1 MRAIDVLAPPG
12 NAIPG
17 PRKPAKKTSLTE
29 KLIWTGVVLVLYLVM
44 SDIPLY
50 GISSSVSSAFAQ
62 LNAFRI
68 IFASTN
74 GTLMQLG
81 IGPIVT
87 AGLVMQILAGSK
99 LIDIDLSSEDDRA
112 KFTASQRFLTIVFA
126 LYESVAFIL
135 GGAFGSLTLLDKVLV
150 LAQLL
155 FASYVVM
162 LMDELLQKG
171 WGIGSGVSLFI
182 LAGVAESVVMDSI
195 SPVMISGGPLGSI
208 PYLIYVI
215 EKHMPVWTAFIR
227 PEGSPDMTGFI
238 SMIAVTLLL
247 VWLQGMSV
255 EIPVAYEKARGLRS
269 KVPLQFLYVS
279 NVPILL
285 ALILFAQ
292 LLFFGERVM
301 TIWNPDNSNPILNF
315 IGTFNMTNPSNPI
328 PTGGIL
334 YYFQAP
340 TGLAMTA
347 SHPLEA
353 IGNFALLVGF
363 SVIFAYLWVEV
374 SGMGAREQAEQM
386 VESGLQ
392 IPGFR
397 REANVI
403 ESRLK
408 GPISA
413 LTLISGLVVGVIAG
427 VADMLGALGTG
438 MGILLAVGIVFQL
451 YQQLVQEEFLE
462 IYPGLERFLG
472 KS

>member
-1 MRAIDVLAPPG
+1 MRAIDLLSPPG

-29 KLIWTGVVLVLYLVM
+29 KLIWTGVVLIVYLVM
-44 SDIPLY
+44 ADIPLF
-50 GISSSVSSAFAQ
+50 GVSSSISSAFTQ

-99 LIDIDLSSEDDRA
+99 LIDIDLSNEDDRA
-112 KFTASQRFLTIVFA
+112 KFTSSQRFLTIIFA
-126 LYESVAFIL
+126 LYESLAFIY
-135 GGAFGSLTLLDKVLV
+135 GGAFGSLSVTLKLLV
-150 LAQLL
+150 LGQLL
-155 FASYVVM
+155 FASYIVM

-182 LAGVAESVVMDSI
+182 LAGVAESIVLDSI
-195 SPVMISGGPLGSI
+195 SPIAIQGGPLGAI
-208 PYLIYVI
+208 PYLVYAI
-215 EKHMPVWTAFIR
+215 EQKLPIWTAFIR
-227 PEGSPDMTGFI
+227 PNGNPDMTGFV

-292 LLFFGERVM
+292 LLFFGERVL
-301 TIWNPDNSNPILNF
+301 TIWNPNNTNPILNF
-315 IGTFNMTNPSNPI
+315 VGTFNMTNPANPV
-328 PTGGIL
+328 PTGGLL
-334 YYFQAP
+334 YFFQAP
-340 TGLAMTA
+340 TGLSMSA
-347 SHPLEA
+347 SRPLEA
-353 IGNFALLVGF
+353 IGNFALLVVF

-397 REANVI
+397 REVSVI

-408 GPISA
+408 GPVSA
-413 LTLISGLVVGVIAG
+413 LTLISGLVVGIIAG

-438 MGILLAVGIVFQL
+438 MGILLAVGIVFQI

-462 IYPGLERFLG
+462 IYPGLEKVLG
-472 KS
+472 K